1 MYGDVEYYPMEID
14 ISSIGDLRSLT
25 HLTIDHC
32 TLGPGFSAVLAKL
45 PLLVEL
51 DLSGSGCTEGIVV
64 VGLSHLLVVS
74 MRHSDIPELLIS
86 DCAALHTVA
95 AGFSEPLVGVII
107 ISCPSLAE
115 LTVEWCSSL
124 AHLDVSGS
132 LGLVTLEAASCKLAD
147 VATSSETS
155 QRSHASSC
163 LGVIR

>member
-1 MYGDVEYYPMEID
+1 MPEHTATEFLARHPGVTSLIITQLLEVEEAHKISFASVAATLPRLLQLGLYSDCTDMYGDVEYYPMEID

-32 TLGPGFSAVLAKL
+32 TLGPGFSSVLAKL

-64 VGLSHLLVVS
+64 VGLSHLLLVS

-95 AGFSEPLVGVII
+95 AGFSDRP
-107 ISCPSLAE
+107 
-115 LTVEWCSSL
+115 
-124 AHLDVSGS
+124 
-132 LGLVTLEAASCKLAD
+132 
-147 VATSSETS
+147 
-155 QRSHASSC
+155 
-163 LGVIR
+163 